1 MIPILVDTREPW
13 PHPWAKHLPEA
24 SFAQQA
30 LETGDV
36 VLAANPLIVIERKTV
51 NDFLGSITAGR
62 ERFDREL
69 ARSRHL
75 DQFCIIVEGSLIDCM
90 DERGG
95 LSSESLLGT
104 IAAFGRRKF
113 TIHFAG
119 TERFAARLAW
129 RILTQPVAE
138 ANKLAG
144 AARRAEQKAARV
156 QKTKIN
162 QSSSL
167 Y

>member
-1 MIPILVDTREPW
+1 MTPILIDTREPW

-24 SFAQQA
+24 RFEQQA
-30 LETGDV
+30 LDTGDIA
-36 VLAANPLIVIERKTV
+36 LAANPMIVVERKTV
-51 NDFLGSITAGR
+51 SDFLGSITAGR
-62 ERFDREL
+62 DRFEREL

-75 DQFCIIVEGSLIDCM
+75 DHFCVIVEGSMIDCM

-95 LSSESLLGT
+95 LSAESLIGT
-104 IAAFGRRKF
+104 VAAYGRRKF

-119 TERFAARLAW
+119 TERYAARLAW
-129 RILTQPVAE
+129 RILTQPVSE

-144 AARRAEQKAARV
+144 AAKKAEKKPAKETPKKEDGTA
-156 QKTKIN
+156 
-162 QSSSL
+162 L